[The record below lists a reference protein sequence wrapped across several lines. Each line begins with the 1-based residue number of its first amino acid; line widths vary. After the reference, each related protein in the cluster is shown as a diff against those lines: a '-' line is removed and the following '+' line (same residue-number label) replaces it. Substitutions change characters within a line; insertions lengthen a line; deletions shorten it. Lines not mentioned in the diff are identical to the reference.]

1 MKKYLLFLICGL
13 LLNWNITNGQKV
25 TVPGNPKL
33 KSIPSVPLAIDK
45 PPSKLSPELK
55 KMADQSSGPQI
66 QSLSIQKK
74 PIPNNDALEKY
85 MQYQGNGV
93 VVDVSVHGDINAAK
107 TDLLKSGF
115 RITGVYGR
123 VISGIIPV
131 SALSKMENLSSVQYV
146 KPAYKPLSP
155 FKSAEARN
163 SSKKGGSSVT
173 PVISQ
178 GDTAERSDIARK
190 KYGVN
195 GKGVKVGILS
205 DSYDNLGTAGIGVKQ
220 GELPGP
226 GNPFHFN
233 KRVEVLEDLDGT
245 GTDEGRAMLEIVHD
259 VAPGS
264 SLAFHTAFLGEAD
277 FAQGIQDL
285 ADRGCQVI
293 ADDALY
299 FDEPFFQDGIIA
311 QSVDLSRKKGVA
323 YFSAAGNQGVNS
335 YEYNYQPSDVEFL
348 GPGAGT
354 AQNFS
359 APGDPP
365 VYAQPVFIPPGGT
378 LISSFQWDESSFSAS
393 GVGCNSD
400 LDIYLLDI
408 DGNVVA
414 GGASDNIASGDPIE
428 VFGYVNNT
436 QSPTFFIVILKFAGP
451 DPGHLKYVLFDDALF
466 YATDPAIPGV
476 LSGTCYGHPKAAGA
490 IATGAAWY
498 LETPAY
504 GVDPALIEFY
514 SSYGGIPNYF
524 DVEGNRI
531 PPLVRKKPDITTPD
545 GVNTSFFNP
554 FNYPPG
560 AFDGDPFPNFFGT
573 SAAAPHAAGVAALM
587 IDAQK
592 LNTITP
598 DQIRGVMSANTSDMD
613 DPLTPA
619 FDKGFDFA
627 SGYGF
632 IEADKAVGAVKFPKS
647 YIKDLKLEASCSP
660 DPSTIRN
667 WTINNPNPFE
677 VEVRWYLTGTNQQGK
692 ITAEPGQTN
701 FSTNAVA
708 SRNYSVNPIAII
720 DWEDNFGFTRA
731 DAEFS
736 TRATCGKDAVSASN
750 GLAMETITK
759 ENAKRDPVAEVY
771 PNPTA
776 DNFKLYLSPD
786 NSNPATVELYSQN
799 GKLLYSNQV
808 AQSEGIVNVP
818 AASFSA
824 GTYFIK
830 LKQGNTSKTFK
841 VVKQ

>member
-1 MKKYLLFLICGL
+1 MKKILLCLFCGL
-13 LLNWNITNGQKV
+13 LLNWNISYGQ
-25 TVPGNPKL
+25 VPGNPKL
-33 KSIPSVPLAIDK
+33 QAASAVPLSIDK
-45 PPSKLSPELK
+45 SPTKLSPELK
-55 KMADQSSGPQI
+55 KMAGQSAGPQI
-66 QSLSIQKK
+66 QSLSVQKK
-74 PIPNNDALEKY
+74 PTPTNDALDKY
-85 MQYQGNGV
+85 MQYQGGGV
-93 VVDVSVHGDINAAK
+93 VVDVSVKGDINAAK
-107 TDLLKSGF
+107 TDLQKNGF

-123 VISGIIPV
+123 VISGIVPIY
-131 SALSKMENLSSVQYV
+131 ALGKMETLSSIQYV
-146 KPAYKPLSP
+146 KPAFKPLRP
-155 FKSAEARN
+155 FKSADAKN
-163 SSKKGGSSVT
+163 GGKKGGGSVT

-178 GDTAERSDIARK
+178 GDTAQRSDIARI
-190 KYGVN
+190 KYRVN
-195 GKGVKVGILS
+195 GKGVKVGVLS
-205 DSYDNLGTAGIGVKQ
+205 DSYDNLGTAKIGVKQ

-226 GNPFHFN
+226 GNPFHFS
-233 KRVEVLEDLDGT
+233 KPVEVLEDLDST

-264 SLAFHTAFLGEAD
+264 TLAFHTAFLGEAD

-293 ADDALY
+293 ADDAIY

-311 QSVDLSRKKGVA
+311 QSVDLSKKKGVA

-348 GPGAGT
+348 GAGAGT
-354 AQNFS
+354 AHNFS
-359 APGDPP
+359 APGNPP
-365 VYAQPVFIPPGGT
+365 VYAQPVYIPPGGT
-378 LISSFQWDESSFSAS
+378 LVSSFQWDESSFSAS
-393 GVGCNSD
+393 GVGSNSD

-408 DGNVVA
+408 NGNIVA
-414 GGASDNIASGDPIE
+414 AGASDNIASGDPIE
-428 VFGYVNNT
+428 VFGYFNDT
-436 QSPTFFIVILKFAGP
+436 QSPTFFVVILKFAGP

-490 IATGAAWY
+490 ITTGAAY
-498 LETPAY
+498 YQETPAY

-531 PPLVRKKPDITTPD
+531 PPLVRRKPDITTPD

-554 FNYPPG
+554 FGYPPG

-598 DQIRGVMSANTSDMD
+598 DQIRGVMSSNTSDMD

-619 FDKGFDFA
+619 FDQGFDFA

-632 IEADKAVGAVKFPKS
+632 LEADKAVGAVKFPRS
-647 YIKDLKLEASCSP
+647 YIRDLKLEAACSP

-667 WTINNPNPFE
+667 WTINNPNSFE
-677 VEVRWYLTGTNQQGK
+677 VEVHWFLTGTNQKGT
-692 ITAEPGQTN
+692 IIAEPGQTN
-701 FSTNAVA
+701 FSTNTV
-708 SRNYSVNPIAII
+708 SYRNFSSNNIAII
-720 DWEDNFGFTRA
+720 NWDDNFGFTRA

-736 TRATCGKDAVSASN
+736 SRATCGKDVVSVSP

-759 ENAKRDPVAEVY
+759 ENSVRGPIAEIY

-776 DNFKLYLSPD
+776 DNFKLYLSPG
-786 NSNPATVELYSQN
+786 SNDPASVELYSQT
-799 GKLLYSNQV
+799 GKLLYSSRV
-808 AQSEGIVNVP
+808 TQSEGIVNIP
-818 AASFSA
+818 AAAYSA
-824 GTYFIK
+824 GTYIIS
-830 LKQGNTSKTFK
+830 LKQGTMLKTFK